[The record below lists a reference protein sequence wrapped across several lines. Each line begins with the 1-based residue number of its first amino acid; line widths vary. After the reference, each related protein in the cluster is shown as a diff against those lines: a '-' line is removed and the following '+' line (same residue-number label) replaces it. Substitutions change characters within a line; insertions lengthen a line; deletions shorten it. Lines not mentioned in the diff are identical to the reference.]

1 MSASG
6 SLSVGGGGLA
16 PLRIGRSNTLHLS
29 VGAPSDEDDDDDEM
43 DEGESSPPSPLPFSL
58 SSSLSASSLRAS
70 VSAWH
75 RASAASHKKEEEP
88 FIDISVRSPL
98 GVLPGIGGRRGDSPA
113 RDEVTI

>member
-43 DEGESSPPSPLPFSL
+43 DEGESPPPL
-58 SSSLSASSLRAS
+58 SSLSPSPPPYPPPSQLLPFVPLYQHGIVHQLLLIRKKKSHSL
-70 VSAWH
+70 
-75 RASAASHKKEEEP
+75 
-88 FIDISVRSPL
+88 IYQ
-98 GVLPGIGGRRGDSPA
+98 GDLLL
-113 RDEVTI
+113 EYYLE